1 MNFWV
6 WILDGLNIL
15 DLQVFWNIIWPSDAE
30 RNVDFEDT
38 WVDANTWA
46 VDMIEVAV
54 MKYENTN
61 EFDYRTQGDRF
72 L

>member
-15 DLQVFWNIIWPSDAE
+15 DLQILWNIIWPTDAD
-30 RNVDFEDT
+30 RKVDFEDT
-38 WVDANTWA
+38 WVEANTWA

-54 MKYENTN
+54 MKYENTD